1 MKRLLLLA
9 VFILGVFCWENIFAQ
24 EATPKKV
31 PKGIK
36 KICLTFDNLP
46 AEREYGER
54 ERNEINEGILSTL
67 GNHKILAAGFVV
79 GDNIAGDWEIVVK
92 WLEAGHTI
100 GFMTYSGQDI
110 ENVPVD
116 IFMADVAKGKEVVE
130 DLLQSYKQKAR
141 YFRYPYLHYGSSPEV
156 RNRVE
161 GLITEQKITIAHAS
175 IVVEDFVYNLTLE
188 KLYNGMD
195 SLKIMQLRDEYIE
208 HILERLGD
216 AETLAM
222 DIVNRPI
229 RHILQLRA
237 NRINSLFLED
247 ILAAIA
253 DKGYEF
259 TSLNNALK
267 DKVYKILEDYYGTKG
282 LSYLERIKNSE

>member
-1 MKRLLLLA
+1 MKDIA
-9 VFILGVFCWENIFAQ
+9 AQ
-24 EATPKKV
+24 ETTTKKV

-36 KICLTFDNLP
+36 KICVTFDNLP

-54 ERNEINEGILSTL
+54 ERVEVNDGILKTL
-67 GNHKILAAGFVV
+67 ENHKILAAGFVV
-79 GDNIAGDWEIVVK
+79 GDNIAGDWEIIVR
-92 WLEAGHTI
+92 WLDAGHTI

-110 ENVPVD
+110 ENAPID

-130 DLLQSYKQKAR
+130 DLLQTYKQKER

-161 GLITEQKITIAHAS
+161 GLITEQKITIAHVS

-188 KLYNGMD
+188 KLLNGRD

-208 HILERLGD
+208 HILERLGN

-222 DIVNRPI
+222 DIVNRPV

-247 ILAAIA
+247 ILAVLA

-259 TSLNNALK
+259 TTLESALK
-267 DKVYKILEDYYGTKG
+267 DKVYKILEDYYGTQG
-282 LSYLERIKNSE
+282 LSYLERIKISE